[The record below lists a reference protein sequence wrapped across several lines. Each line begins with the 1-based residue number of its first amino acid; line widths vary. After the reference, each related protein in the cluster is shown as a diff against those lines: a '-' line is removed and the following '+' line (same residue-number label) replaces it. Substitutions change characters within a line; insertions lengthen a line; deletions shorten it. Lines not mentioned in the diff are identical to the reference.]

1 MNYFWRSPGLRMN
14 CLNRNGWEEG
24 LISRNRSVSSHIA
37 SISNRNITEMQFEQQ
52 GRSKNCSFVVKL
64 AIKSNVYNIDIFL
77 NGKINKLCLTTLC
90 YG

>member
-1 MNYFWRSPGLRMN
+1 
-14 CLNRNGWEEG
+14 
-24 LISRNRSVSSHIA
+24 
-37 SISNRNITEMQFEQQ
+37 MQFEQQ

-77 NGKINKLCLTTLC
+77 NGKINKLRLTTLC